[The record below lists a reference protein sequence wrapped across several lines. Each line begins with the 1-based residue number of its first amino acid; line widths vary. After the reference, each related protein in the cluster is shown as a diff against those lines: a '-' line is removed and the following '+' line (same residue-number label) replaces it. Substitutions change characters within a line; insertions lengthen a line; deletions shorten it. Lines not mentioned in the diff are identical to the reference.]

1 MDSSSVL
8 EKTRHLEGYL
18 NFNYLDAAFI
28 VGAIF
33 TYAIDLGFGES
44 IQSIMSYYTVLQ
56 DISFVE
62 AIGYF
67 RKA

>member
-1 MDSSSVL
+1 MDSLS

-33 TYAIDLGFGES
+33 TYAIDLGFGEL
-44 IQSIMSYYTVLQ
+44 I
-56 DISFVE
+56 
-62 AIGYF
+62 
-67 RKA
+67 

>member
-33 TYAIDLGFGES
+33 TYAVDIGFGA
-44 IQSIMSYYTVLQ
+44 YY
-56 DISFVE
+56 
-62 AIGYF
+62 
-67 RKA
+67 